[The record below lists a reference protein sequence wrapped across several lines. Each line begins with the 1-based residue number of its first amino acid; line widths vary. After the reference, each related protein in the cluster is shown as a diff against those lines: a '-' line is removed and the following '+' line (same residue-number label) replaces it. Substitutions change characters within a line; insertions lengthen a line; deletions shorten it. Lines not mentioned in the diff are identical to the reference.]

1 MLQAIPKLYLAIC
14 RSGTICSI
22 QSMDMRTYFFQVLLA
37 IALATF
43 SFPAYS
49 ESCSSSFETFAALH
63 KNLADYVR
71 SGEPTNAGV
80 LRRSNSVRRSL
91 VAVRVYCSQN
101 AKVLILANEV
111 EELLDE
117 IDQTARGG

>member
-1 MLQAIPKLYLAIC
+1 MGMGKYSVQII
-14 RSGTICSI
+14 
-22 QSMDMRTYFFQVLLA
+22 LA
-37 IALATF
+37 IALAAF
-43 SFPAYS
+43 SSAAYS
-49 ESCSSSFETFAALH
+49 ESCSNSFETFAALH

-91 VAVRVYCSQN
+91 VAVRVYSSQN
-101 AKVLILANEV
+101 TEVLILANEV